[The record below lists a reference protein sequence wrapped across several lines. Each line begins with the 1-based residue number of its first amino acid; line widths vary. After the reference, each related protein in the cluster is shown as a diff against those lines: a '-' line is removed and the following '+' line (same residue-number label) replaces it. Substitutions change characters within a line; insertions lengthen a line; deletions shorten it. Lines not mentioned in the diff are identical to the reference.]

1 MSHLLADTANPIRTA
16 AEAGAYIAS
25 VCFKHG
31 PPRRIG
37 IELEWLLTDPDDP
50 LRQPDPLLL
59 RTALGPHAPRT
70 LNPDSPAEPL
80 PGGGLVTV
88 EPGGQVEI
96 SSAPAPS
103 CAMLIGAM
111 RRDIDCLEQ
120 LLGPTGFLLSGRAAD
135 THRAGRRILH
145 TPRYDAMAA
154 GFARI
159 STAGAVMMCATAAT
173 QICVDLGTA
182 EQAPVRWRAAHLL
195 GPVLLAAFAN
205 SPEASG
211 VSARMAAWWALDPPR
226 TEPPGSLELA
236 DYVRRALDTP
246 MLAKPRAAGDW
257 LLRQPV
263 SLRDRLSAGEPLDT
277 KDIDLHLSMLFP
289 PVRPQGYLE
298 LRYLD
303 AQPAEEW
310 LAPLALIAALFG
322 RPALLADA
330 AEACLPAAD
339 RWRQAT
345 EVGLA
350 DPVLAGAARELAD
363 IGDRAVAE
371 LRLARADLEQVRTI
385 LRRRLWEGISPA
397 AESAAPAAHDA
408 GREE

>member
-1 MSHLLADTANPIRTA
+1 MSHLLADTASPIRTA
-16 AEAGAYIAS
+16 AEAGAYIVS

-50 LRQPDPLLL
+50 LRHPDPLLL

-70 LNPDSPAEPL
+70 LNPDSPADPL

-96 SSAPAPS
+96 SSAPATS
-103 CAMLIGAM
+103 CPMLIRTM
-111 RRDIDCLEQ
+111 RRDIDRLAQ
-120 LLGPTGFLLSGRAAD
+120 LLRPTGFLLSGRAAD
-135 THRAGRRILH
+135 SQRAGRRILH

-173 QICVDLGTA
+173 QICVDLGTP
-182 EQAPVRWRAAHLL
+182 EQAPARWRAAHLL

-205 SPEASG
+205 SPAAEQ

-226 TEPPGSLELA
+226 TGPPGSLDLA
-236 DYVRRALDTP
+236 DYVDRALDTP
-246 MLAKPRAAGDW
+246 MLAKPRPAGDW
-257 LLRQPV
+257 LVRQPV
-263 SLRDRLSAGEPLDT
+263 SLRDRLAAGEPLDT
-277 KDIDLHLSMLFP
+277 TDIDLHLSMLFP
-289 PVRPQGYLE
+289 PVRPRGYLE

-303 AQPAEEW
+303 AQPGEEW

-322 RPALLADA
+322 RPGLLAEA
-330 AEACLPAAD
+330 AEACRPAAE
-339 RWRQAT
+339 RWQQAT

-350 DPVLAGAARELAD
+350 DPVLAGAARDLA
-363 IGDRAVAE
+363 GLADRAVGG
-371 LRLARADLEQVRTI
+371 LGLAPADLEEVRRI
-385 LRRRLWEGISPA
+385 LRRRLRDGISPA
-397 AESAAPAAHDA
+397 AEPVGADTDEGGSA
-408 GREE
+408 